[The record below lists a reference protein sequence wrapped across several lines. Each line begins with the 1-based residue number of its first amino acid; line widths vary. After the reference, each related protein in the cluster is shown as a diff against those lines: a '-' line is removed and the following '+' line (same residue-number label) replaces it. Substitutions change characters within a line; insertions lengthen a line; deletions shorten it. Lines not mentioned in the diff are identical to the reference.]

1 MEKKILATKGPTGF
15 VVGEII
21 GMIACA
27 IVGIVWLFMGRK
39 VPIMSAL
46 SLIFIGAAVFCGY
59 LAFSNI
65 KNPYE
70 MLYYDENG
78 IYLNYKNNE
87 FIAFKDILYI
97 KQKHSRSRYH
107 TYEYGHIEIKTK
119 DSKFK
124 IGVIDD
130 IDNVAYIIRSNVDR
144 VNKEY

>member
-1 MEKKILATKGPTGF
+1 MDRKILATKAPTGF

-21 GMIACA
+21 GMIVCA
-27 IVGIVWLFMGRK
+27 IVGIGWLFMGQRF
-39 VPIMSAL
+39 PIMPL
-46 SLIFIGAAVFCGY
+46 FSLIFIVVSVFCGY

-70 MLYYDENG
+70 MVYYDEEG

-87 FIAFKDILYI
+87 FIAFKDMLYV

-107 TYEYGHIEIKTK
+107 TYEYGHIEITTK

-130 IDNVAYIIRSNVDR
+130 IDNVAYIIRSNIDR
-144 VNKEY
+144 VVKE